1 MQKLRS
7 ITAVLDES
15 SNPAA
20 VLDKAEALARRF
32 EARVE
37 LLRVFPRS
45 GRRLESPVLR
55 HVRERN
61 TDLVIK
67 ARAGTHP
74 VRRATL
80 AENDWSLSQQ
90 CPVPLMLV
98 TDRPWSK
105 VLRLAAAV
113 DVSEIDTLPVARAV
127 MQAAGFLALGCH
139 GCLDILYTEREGRD
153 DVLRMERAVRLAQLV
168 REFHVGCERLQ
179 MFDGDPEKRLPPLF
193 AARQYD
199 VLLLGAV
206 THRSGLLDSL
216 CSLTSRLVDATPG
229 DVVLVNPDRP
239 LAREELAAGGSAGE
253 KVPHQGHQF
262 V

>member
-98 TDRPWSK
+98 T
-105 VLRLAAAV
+105 AAAPEPEPRGG
-113 DVSEIDTLPVARAV
+113 DWSN
-127 MQAAGFLALGCH
+127 AADRSSLGLVNFHALA
-139 GCLDILYTEREGRD
+139 
-153 DVLRMERAVRLAQLV
+153 
-168 REFHVGCERLQ
+168 
-179 MFDGDPEKRLPPLF
+179 F
-193 AARQYD
+193 AG
-199 VLLLGAV
+199 GA
-206 THRSGLLDSL
+206 
-216 CSLTSRLVDATPG
+216 TSRRD
-229 DVVLVNPDRP
+229 
-239 LAREELAAGGSAGE
+239 S
-253 KVPHQGHQF
+253 
-262 V
+262 